1 MKILLTFAYLLFG
14 ATLFTSPLFAQDS
27 ESGVVIAP
35 LATQQVLV
43 GQSLSVRVV
52 PEDSDGTV
60 PSLFARM
67 LPVGASLDD
76 NGDGT
81 RTFNWT
87 PGTDNTGTH
96 VIEMVAVSASRP
108 DDSFVTALTIEVSS
122 GEGVATGSG
131 SDDFFI
137 EPLSDQFVTVENA
150 MVIKVTPR
158 RSDGLVANLRVEPML
173 ENASFDDNGD
183 GTRTLVYRPESGEEG
198 ERTFTFIATDPNDS
212 DSSVSES
219 ITVTVMGTVDDPD
232 SGAPDNSDPDGG
244 DPDSGGPDNSS
255 VLAFAENLE
264 GIRSY
269 GCVPGGEGDFTFE
282 FVEVYSNGLLFD
294 DFWLYEE
301 PECVTRP
308 LTFSS
313 VLGVQSYILG
323 DPVLT
328 DDGREAV
335 EIVFE
340 TLQVSSEAGEDAF
353 PVGTILFDIVALEQG
368 GVTLGTTLA
377 TTPEDRPSTLLPAA
391 TATPIGVRADAAS
404 SAGLQGQWLA
414 ECFNGRIQQREFGET
429 EFVET
434 VQSFAED
441 TCEILLGTRI
451 NTWSITY
458 LEPVLTVFG
467 QPALRTSTELID
479 SRVEN
484 ILIDSSLPPPPTT
497 TELGLVFEDIWGV
510 IDNELVIGTC
520 LDKGPA
526 DCGVGDNIPDLL
538 NYNVGNR
545 FVRQ

>member
-1 MKILLTFAYLLFG
+1 M
-14 ATLFTSPLFAQDS
+14 
-27 ESGVVIAP
+27 
-35 LATQQVLV
+35 
-43 GQSLSVRVV
+43 
-52 PEDSDGTV
+52 
-60 PSLFARM
+60 
-67 LPVGASLDD
+67 
-76 NGDGT
+76 
-81 RTFNWT
+81 
-87 PGTDNTGTH
+87 
-96 VIEMVAVSASRP
+96 
-108 DDSFVTALTIEVSS
+108 
-122 GEGVATGSG
+122 
-131 SDDFFI
+131 
-137 EPLSDQFVTVENA
+137 
-150 MVIKVTPR
+150 
-158 RSDGLVANLRVEPML
+158 
-173 ENASFDDNGD
+173 
-183 GTRTLVYRPESGEEG
+183 
-198 ERTFTFIATDPNDS
+198 
-212 DSSVSES
+212 
-219 ITVTVMGTVDDPD
+219 
-232 SGAPDNSDPDGG
+232 
-244 DPDSGGPDNSS
+244 
-255 VLAFAENLE
+255 
-264 GIRSY
+264 
-269 GCVPGGEGDFTFE
+269 
-282 FVEVYSNGLLFD
+282 
-294 DFWLYEE
+294 
-301 PECVTRP
+301 
-308 LTFSS
+308 TFSS

-353 PVGTILFDIVALEQG
+353 PVGTILFDIVGLEQG
-368 GVTLGTTLA
+368 GVTLGTTFA
-377 TTPEDRPSTLLPAA
+377 TTPEDRPSTLIPAA